1 MTVQNRVGPPVR
13 GDDLFGRDGF
23 VDLVWEKLAS
33 THILLAAPRRFGKT
47 SIMYRLIDEPRN
59 GFKIVH
65 ADLEHLRHPSEL
77 ITELTAQLAKDD
89 LFSKALSGLSYL
101 PKSGFAAFRKTVE
114 EVEIH
119 KFKVKLKEQVRP
131 HWRESGEE
139 LFERIQKSEK
149 RLLFIL
155 DELPM
160 MIDAMARSDDGR
172 DEAITMLRWFR
183 ALRVSPK
190 CEKVRFA
197 IAGSIGIGHVL
208 SQLGETASINDI
220 EQLRLEPFPPKV
232 AADLIDRLA
241 KSERITISAGC
252 RKQMLA
258 LIGTH
263 VPYFIQV
270 LFSEVVKA
278 HKIDHKKITPKR
290 VEQIYRD
297 KVLGIDC
304 KTYFDHYYG
313 RLRDYYEPVEERVVK
328 NMLRELALADSLQRS
343 YCFQVYKNGLRK
355 DASADGFSHLMAN
368 LENDFYISFDSET
381 KSYSF
386 ACKILRDWWLRHYGF
401 EATE

>member
-1 MTVQNRVGPPVR
+1 MAQNRVGPPVR
-13 GDDLFGRDGF
+13 GADLFGRDSF
-23 VDLVWEKLAS
+23 IDLVWEKLDS

-59 GFKIVH
+59 GSKVVH

-89 LFSKALSGLSYL
+89 RFSKALSGLSYL
-101 PKSGFAAFRKTVE
+101 PKAGWAAFRKTVE

-139 LFERIQKSEK
+139 LFERIQKSEE

-160 MIDAMARSDDGR
+160 MIDAMARTDDGR
-172 DEAITMLRWFR
+172 EDAIAMLRWFR
-183 ALRVSPK
+183 ALRVSPQ
-190 CEKVRFA
+190 CENVRFA

-208 SQLGETASINDI
+208 NQLGEVASINDI
-220 EQLRLEPFPPKV
+220 EQLRLDPFPRKV
-232 AADLIDRLA
+232 AAELIDRLA
-241 KSERITISAGC
+241 KSQRIEISAGS
-252 RKQMLA
+252 RKRMLD
-258 LIGTH
+258 LIGTF

-278 HKIDHKKITPKR
+278 HKIDHQKITPKR
-290 VEQIYRD
+290 VGKIYRD

-313 RLRDYYEPVEERVVK
+313 RLREYYEPKEDRVIK
-328 NMLRELALADSLQRS
+328 QTLRQLAVADSLQRS
-343 YCFQVYKNGLRK
+343 YCFQIYRDGMREA
-355 DASADGFSHLMAN
+355 ASPDGFSHLMAN
-368 LENDFYISFDSET
+368 LENDFYIAFDADAD
-381 KSYSF
+381 SYSF

-401 EATE
+401 EAAG

>member
-1 MTVQNRVGPPVR
+1 MR
-13 GDDLFGRDGF
+13 GKDLFGREEF
-23 VDLVWEKLAS
+23 VDLVWEKLDS

-47 SIMYRLIDEPRN
+47 SVMYRLIDEPRG
-59 GFKIVH
+59 GFKVVH

-77 ITELTAQLAKDD
+77 ITELTTQLARDD

-101 PKSGFAAFRKTVE
+101 PKAGWAAFRKTVE

-131 HWRESGEE
+131 HWQESGEE
-139 LFERIQKSEK
+139 LFERIQKSDK

-160 MIDAMARSDDGR
+160 MIDAMARTHDGR
-172 DEAITMLRWFR
+172 EEAIAMLRWFR

-190 CEKVRFA
+190 CENVRFA

-208 SQLGETASINDI
+208 NQLGEVASINDI
-220 EQLRLEPFPPKV
+220 EQLRLAPFPRKV

-241 KSERITISAGC
+241 KSNRIEISAGS
-252 RKQMLA
+252 RKRMLD
-258 LIGTH
+258 LLGTF

-270 LFSEVVKA
+270 LFSEIVKV

-313 RLRDYYEPVEERVVK
+313 RLRAYYEPQEERVIK
-328 NMLRELALADSLQRS
+328 HTLRRLATTESLQRS
-343 YCFQVYKNGLRK
+343 FCYQIYRDGLREK
-355 DASADGFSHLMAN
+355 ASADGFSHLMAN
-368 LENDFYISFDSET
+368 LENDFYISFDSEAD
-381 KSYSF
+381 SYSF

-401 EATE
+401 EAAD